1 MSIILSI
8 IVNELIE
15 WLIDTFWSLT
25 TLKTN
30 IGVFK
35 LLILQ

>member
-15 WLIDTFWSLT
+15 CLIDTFWSLT

-30 IGVFK
+30 IDVFK
-35 LLILQ
+35 LLFLQ